1 MAQLTYSDKFT
12 NVKKYDEVTGTY
24 TGIQIASKLN
34 QKNGQDY
41 KLLDAIDIDWDG
53 VWISQ
58 LNTYVHTTDDLI
70 TAIDTIADLGD
81 LEWIK
86 ENINTLNEEVD
97 TILSTYVTQDQLAEI
112 LAHYQ
117 KPITAGEHII
127 INEENEISTYDLL
140 TPGEADAK
148 FALIEDLDNVI
159 ARLDNDYYTKFYAD
173 LQAYNIAFDTIQNT
187 IVLNADEQFDNLEK
201 VSDFLSALPLDDIN
215 NIAELA
221 DRVNRLDDTVGFA
234 YYHEETD
241 TYTYTGLLQRTYDLE
256 TDTANIHHELFVM
269 NQDIQF
275 AMTTAYEAENI
286 AYEAYDMAYTAY
298 TASGQAD
305 EMARQAYEMAYD
317 ATVKVGIP
325 HSYGYF
331 IELTEDDITLL
342 NEDKY
347 ALEVYSIK
355 EDNESGIPLPD
366 VYNPNSGLQYY
377 IYVPE
382 VEATGFYK
390 ALDEVTDL
398 SYAAKYSADTALF
411 RLYTRTEGSTYANL
425 RIDPALSEN
434 IDNTRTITLELD
446 EADIDELSGYIN
458 KDGIITTYSLVEAFS
473 YAFRPEFITNDP
485 ENSEIEVIEGDENDN
500 NG

>member
-86 ENINTLNEEVD
+86 DNINNLNEEVD
-97 TILSTYVTQDQLAEI
+97 TILATYVTQEQLAEI

-117 KPITAGEHII
+117 KPVTAGEHILI
-127 INEENEISTYDLL
+127 DSDNIVSTYGLM
-140 TPGEADAK
+140 TPEEADAK
-148 FALIEDLDNVI
+148 FALIEDLDTVI

-201 VSDFLSALPLDDIN
+201 VSDFLKSLPLEDIN
-215 NIAELA
+215 NISDLS
-221 DRVNRLDDTVGFA
+221 DRIDRLDEEVGFA
-234 YYHEETD
+234 YYSEESG
-241 TYTYTGLLQRTYDLE
+241 TYTYTGLLLRTYDLE
-256 TDTANIHHELFVM
+256 VDTANIHHDMFIM
-269 NQDIQF
+269 NQDIQL
-275 AMTTAYEAENI
+275 AMTTAYEAEEI
-286 AYEAYDMAYTAY
+286 ARDAYDMAYTAY
-298 TASGQAD
+298 TASGEAD
-305 EMARQAYEMAYD
+305 EMAKQAYEMAYD
-317 ATVKVGIP
+317 ATIKVGIP

-331 IELTEDDITLL
+331 VELTEEDIALL

-347 ALEVYSIK
+347 AIEVYSIK
-355 EDNESGIPLPD
+355 PDNESGIPLPD
-366 VYNPNSGLQYY
+366 VYDSNSDLQYY

-390 ALDEVTDL
+390 ALDEVNDL

-411 RLYTRTEGSTYANL
+411 RLYTRTEGSAYINL
-425 RIDPALSEN
+425 RIDPTLAEN
-434 IDNTRTITLELD
+434 VDNTRTITLELD

-473 YAFRPEFITNDP
+473 YAFRPEFITNDS
-485 ENSEIEVIEGDENDN
+485 ENSEIEIIEGDQNDN